1 MLVDTLQSLPATLAV
16 FAVGITLHLSLF
28 RFGEWD
34 LWTVKFLTVFTTLYV
49 SGVVLLLRQH
59 TEDAISISTAT
70 SLVGKLIL
78 SLISGI
84 WGSMLIY
91 RGFFHRLCRFPG
103 PFLARFS
110 NFYVTGLGA
119 KKFHLYEEVQQLH
132 RQYGDI
138 VRLGMKQPVML

>member
-1 MLVDTLQSLPATLAV
+1 MDTLQSPAAPLAA
-16 FAVGITLHLSLF
+16 FAIGVTLHLSLF

-34 LWTVKFLTVFTTLYV
+34 LWTVKFLTLFTTLYV

-59 TEDAISISTAT
+59 TEHAVSISTAT
-70 SLVGKLIL
+70 SLVGRLIL

-132 RQYGDI
+132 KQYGDI
-138 VRLGMKQPVML
+138 VRIGTKQSLVL